1 MKRDTKTPGAALC
14 LELAAACMRKGAVV
28 SEPYG
33 DNAPYDLVV
42 EKGGVFK
49 RVQVKVSHATNGTFN
64 GTKKIPSPTTK
75 TSGKK
80 PSSTSVPYSAGTIDV
95 VATRFKD
102 KWYFYQNLSQLS
114 SQHKVVSGC
123 TEEEAWSALGL

>member
-1 MKRDTKTPGAALC
+1 MKKDTKTLGAALC

-42 EKGGVFK
+42 EKGGIFK
-49 RVQVKVSHATNGTFN
+49 RVQVKVSHATKKTFN
-64 GTKKIPSPTTK
+64 GTKKPPSPTTK
-75 TSGKK
+75 TSGTK
-80 PSSTSVPYSAGTIDV
+80 PSSTSVPYAAGTLDI

-102 KWYFYQNLSQLS
+102 KWYFYQNPSQLN
-114 SQHKVVSGC
+114 QTHTVVPNC